1 MRGFAG
7 LSGWTAIAGASG
19 AVVTALIV
27 ASTFLPGAPL
37 VPLALVFVLFVGVFP
52 VFAAALAGARRQR
65 GQDPSAGSL
74 SPVVRK
80 VGFCGLVAAFAIAG
94 LSIDQLPG
102 QPTLE
107 NGRYYYDDHGQLIP
121 TTASGYRHGQALE
134 ERIFGGGAY
143 VFYAVAVA
151 ASAGLLP
158 QRGPR
163 QRLKL

>member
-7 LSGWTAIAGASG
+7 LRGWTAIAGASG

-52 VFAAALAGARRQR
+52 VFAAALAGARRRR

-107 NGRYYYDDHGQLIP
+107 NGRYYYDDHGQLI
-121 TTASGYRHGQALE
+121 Q
-134 ERIFGGGAY
+134 
-143 VFYAVAVA
+143 
-151 ASAGLLP
+151 
-158 QRGPR
+158 
-163 QRLKL
+163 